1 MLTVSTNILK
11 YSLHPLRIQTY
22 PDVILDI
29 VLETLGGDHGPESK
43 STKDPSG
50 VSSIM
55 SFAIL
60 DSPQSSSVAE
70 SNDKSKSTSTTQ
82 EILNAANQ
90 GHANAQYSLGLMYED
105 GEGVPQDYSN
115 AMEWYLKAGNQ
126 GDAKAQHKLGGMYG
140 NGKGVSQDY
149 SKAMEWYLKAA
160 N

>member
-60 DSPQSSSVAE
+60 DSPQSSSIAE
-70 SNDKSKSTSTTQ
+70 SNEKSKST
-82 EILNAANQ
+82 EEFLNAANQ

-115 AMEWYLKAGNQ
+115 AMEWYLKA
-126 GDAKAQHKLGGMYG
+126 D
-140 NGKGVSQDY
+140 
-149 SKAMEWYLKAA
+149 
-160 N
+160 